1 MSLAAAGSIAGPPA
15 AKPGGGGASSFI
27 FALVALTLGIILAY
41 ALSRIMKMST
51 RLEALQRELDAL
63 RAAGDPRLGERV
75 RAEIG
80 LVLDQM
86 EQEQQKYVEDQV
98 VEEEVR
104 YSRGEQSR
112 SEHSS
117 QSEQS
122 RSEHSRSEHSRSEPQ
137 IFGFITAA
145 LPRKPSSMVVEELED
160 DAAPAPVPPAS
171 PVASAAP
178 EAPASAVAP
187 EAPASAVAPEAP
199 ASPVEP
205 ASPVA
210 PEVEPPAEK

>member
-15 AKPGGGGASSFI
+15 AKPGGGASSFI

-112 SEHSS
+112 SEKSR
-117 QSEQS
+117 SEQS
-122 RSEHSRSEHSRSEPQ
+122 RGEQSRVEQSRGEPQ
-137 IFGFITAA
+137 IFGFITA

-171 PVASAAP
+171 PAAPVASAAP
-178 EAPASAVAP
+178 EAPASPVAP
-187 EAPASAVAPEAP
+187 EAPASAVAPE
-199 ASPVEP
+199 
-205 ASPVA
+205 
-210 PEVEPPAEK
+210 VEPPAKK

>member
-15 AKPGGGGASSFI
+15 AKPGGGASSFI

-112 SEHSS
+112 SEKSR
-117 QSEQS
+117 SEQS
-122 RSEHSRSEHSRSEPQ
+122 RGEQSRGEQSRVEQSRGEPQ
-137 IFGFITAA
+137 IFGFITA

-171 PVASAAP
+171 PAAPVASAAP
-178 EAPASAVAP
+178 EAPASPVAPEAPASPVAP
-187 EAPASAVAPEAP
+187 EAPASAVAPE
-199 ASPVEP
+199 
-205 ASPVA
+205 
-210 PEVEPPAEK
+210 VEPPAKK